1 MNVTAFAVYSNSLA
15 IYSYKIPTCFE
26 SYIVVTSL
34 YKHVTCI
41 IHLKPIYIQN
51 PIGFGF
57 YSRTPC
63 CIQERLFGMIQGQNK
78 HHGPHIHVVLSNFS

>member
-34 YKHVTCI
+34 YKHVTLCNSFET
-41 IHLKPIYIQN
+41 YIQN

>member
-41 IHLKPIYIQN
+41 IHLKPIYRILLDL
-51 PIGFGF
+51 GF
-57 YSRTPC
+57 
-63 CIQERLFGMIQGQNK
+63 
-78 HHGPHIHVVLSNFS
+78 IHVHLAVFRKGCLE